1 MAATATTIDALR
13 AKEPA
18 PTAKVPLRLDQI
30 NSLPR
35 EKQAIA
41 MLDAFK
47 SQLAVALPAHLSADR
62 MARTALTA
70 IRQNPALLRCEPASV
85 FASVLLSAQL
95 GLEIGVDG
103 QAYLVPYKGKC
114 TFVPGWKGYVEL
126 VNRAKAATVWTGVV
140 FKGDRFEYALGD
152 SPFVR
157 HQPMGECDE
166 TRDNITHVYAI
177 GRVHDAHWPVVE
189 VWPLARVLRH
199 RNRFNKVGDS
209 HYSFS
214 NDASFIGYARKVP
227 LMQVLKYM
235 PKSVELRTAQATD
248 GRADI
253 DMSEV
258 IEGDWTN
265 LSAGGYDPEAPSG
278 DLTPPTNTASPQG
291 PDPAGDDAPPPQSSS
306 AGPSPTLDSTNASRP
321 ARRGRTLE

>member
-1 MAATATTIDALR
+1 MSAVTLDSLRGKESPSRATA
-13 AKEPA
+13 PA
-18 PTAKVPLRLDQI
+18 PLSLSQI
-30 NSLPR
+30 ERLPR

-62 MARTALTA
+62 LARTALTA
-70 IRQNPALLRCEPASV
+70 LRQNPALLNCEPASV

-126 VNRAKAATVWTGVV
+126 VNRAGRATVWTGAV
-140 FKGDRFEYALGD
+140 FKGDRFDYALGD

-166 TRDNITHVYAI
+166 TQANLTHVYAI
-177 GRVHDAHWPVVE
+177 GRIHDAHWPVVE
-189 VWPLARVLRH
+189 VWPVSRVVRH
-199 RNRFNKVGDS
+199 RNRFNKVGDK
-209 HYSFS
+209 HYSYS
-214 NDASFIGYARKVP
+214 NDASFIGYARKIP

-235 PKSVELRTAQATD
+235 PKSVELRVATATEGQSVD
-248 GRADI
+248 LR
-253 DMSEV
+253 EV
-258 IEGDWTN
+258 IEGDLTN
-265 LSAGGYDPEAPSG
+265 LSATQYDPEAPISG
-278 DLTPPTNTASPQG
+278 DEAGHTTSPQG

-306 AGPSPTLDSTNASRP
+306 AGPSPNSESTASKP
-321 ARRGRTLE
+321 RRGRTLE